1 LNTATILGSQTAG
14 GTIGNTLSP
23 GNIILGTT
31 TAGIIGKE
39 GIVLKKVLPISLV
52 TALIVGGILFFVTIL

>member
-1 LNTATILGSQTAG
+1 M
-14 GTIGNTLSP
+14 GNTLSP

-39 GIVLKKVLPISLV
+39 GIILKKVLPVSLV
-52 TALIVGGILFFVTIL
+52 TALIVGAILFVITIF